1 MARSEDGQETLPTHL
16 ILVGLGKMEVSEDPE
31 ATLRAFGIGLT
42 VAVSAYDPVR
52 MAGGMLHAMLPHN
65 NMVTQAPT
73 KFVDTGIR
81 ALKESLLAMGLAED
95 RLIWRFTGGGQ
106 VLGTAR
112 ADILSNIAREN
123 IASATDTAARCGMAI
138 FPCEVG
144 GHKGRAASLRMA
156 DGRLQVCDSEG
167 HCLDFDAPAPA
178 RAVYLSDEVAQDR
191 SYEAGLPAVARAEA
205 PKAGGPMHGDLTDGP
220 PREAAQ

>member
-1 MARSEDGQETLPTHL
+1 MARSEDGQDTLPTHL

-31 ATLRAFGIGLT
+31 ATLRAFGIGST

-81 ALKESLLAMGLAED
+81 ALKEALLAMGLVEE

-138 FPCEVG
+138 FACEVG
-144 GHKGRAASLRMA
+144 GHKGRTASLRMA

-167 HCLDFDAPAPA
+167 HCMDFEAPAPA
-178 RAVYLSDEVAQDR
+178 ACLAEEKAPDVR
-191 SYEAGLPAVARAEA
+191 YEAGTPAVARAG
-205 PKAGGPMHGDLTDGP
+205 PQQAGGPLIGDLTDGT